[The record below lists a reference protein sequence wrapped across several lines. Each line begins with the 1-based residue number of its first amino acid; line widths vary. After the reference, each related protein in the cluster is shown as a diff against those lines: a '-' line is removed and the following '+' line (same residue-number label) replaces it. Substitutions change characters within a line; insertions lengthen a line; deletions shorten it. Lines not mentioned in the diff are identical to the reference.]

1 MNNIC
6 TSDNVTNYQMSA
18 MEKVALSG
26 RLAPYMMAFGE
37 MTRGMDSVNAYMS
50 METFMKE
57 AGETTSIMDSAY

>member
-1 MNNIC
+1 
-6 TSDNVTNYQMSA
+6 